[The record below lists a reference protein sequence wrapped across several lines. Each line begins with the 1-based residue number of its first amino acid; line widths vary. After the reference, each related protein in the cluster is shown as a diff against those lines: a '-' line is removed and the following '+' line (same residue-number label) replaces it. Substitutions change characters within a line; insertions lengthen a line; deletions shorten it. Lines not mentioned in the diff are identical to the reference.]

1 MANPAPRPIKKPA
14 RDCSSVPLSFR
25 EVRFVNAYLEH
36 GKPSQA
42 AREAG
47 YKSISDAGLRK
58 CAESLLHKPPVADYL
73 RECLDQYLDAER
85 VTVPALA
92 QAFRREALADRTQI
106 FTAEG
111 DVINPRDWPTEL
123 KALLTGFE
131 ATILRDSIT
140 GAITGTRYKVK
151 FVNPT
156 EAKRVLAEWRGMIGP
171 KAVVTDST
179 ANGGVTVILEAELP
193 SEGEPESEGES

>member
-1 MANPAPRPIKKPA
+1 MAKIAPKPLKKSG
-14 RDCSSVPLSFR
+14 RNYSNVPLSFR
-25 EVRFVNAYLEH
+25 EVRFVNFYLEH

-42 AREAG
+42 AR
-47 YKSISDAGLRK
+47 
-58 CAESLLHKPPVADYL
+58 AESLLRKPPVADYL

-151 FVNPT
+151 FVNQT